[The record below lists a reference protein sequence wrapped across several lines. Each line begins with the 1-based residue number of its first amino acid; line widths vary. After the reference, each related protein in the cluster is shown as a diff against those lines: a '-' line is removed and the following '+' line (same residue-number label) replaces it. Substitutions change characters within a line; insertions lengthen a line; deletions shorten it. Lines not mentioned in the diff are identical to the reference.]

1 MEEKS
6 KTVLGWKATLDA
18 EIRVRKLTM
27 PPEL

>member
-6 KTVLGWKATLDA
+6 KTVLGGKAILDA
-18 EIRVRKLTM
+18 EIRMRKLTM